1 MNLFINDVPVRILKP
16 GKQPHPGDVSNSF
29 DAKKEAITKAK
40 LVHHTWINNCSVQH
54 LDSILELISTQV
66 PSDLASLYLTVID
79 YVAVKAYFKKKF
91 TIVKAAGGLIIKK
104 EKFLM
109 MLRLKKWDLP
119 KGKKDPGENYR
130 KTAAREVVEECNI
143 TVKLGE
149 KICTTWHTYTMN
161 KRSMLKKTRWYRM
174 DVNNDAKMR
183 PETKEDIEELR
194 WMTRK
199 EVYHALEN
207 SYKSIRFVFE
217 EYYRKQ
223 ETVKAK

>member
-1 MNLFINDVPVRILKP
+1 MNLFVNDVPIRILQP
-16 GKQPHPGDVSNSF
+16 GKQPMAGDFNHAV
-29 DAKKEAITKAK
+29 DAQKEAITKAK
-40 LVHHTWINNCSVQH
+40 LVHHTWVKNCSVQH
-54 LDSILELISTQV
+54 IDSILQLINTQV
-66 PSDLASLYLTVID
+66 PTDLASLYITTAN
-79 YVAVKAYFKKKF
+79 YPAVRAYFKKNF
-91 TIVKAAGGLIIKK
+91 TIVKAAGGLIMKK

-119 KGKKDPGENYR
+119 KGKRDPGEKYR
-130 KTAAREVVEECNI
+130 KTAKREVAEECNI
-143 TVKLGE
+143 NVTVGK

-161 KRSMLKKTRWYRM
+161 KNVMLKKTRWYAM
-174 DVNNDAKMR
+174 TVLSDVNMR
-183 PETKEDIEELR
+183 PEINEDIEELR

-223 ETVKAK
+223 IIEKPK